1 MLWIILQMKRDHYS
15 GLFYLGENKMEDT
28 KNKVLEGAIPLTQQ
42 ACFCMMTPDEPSSA
56 LLYRSRIV

>member
-1 MLWIILQMKRDHYS
+1 MKRAPYS

-28 KNKVLEGAIPLTQQ
+28 KNRVLEGAIPLTHQ
-42 ACFCMMTPDEPSSA
+42 ARFFVMTPDEPSSA